1 MAATMSDV
9 AKLAGVSVKT
19 VSNVVNDYPYIREG
33 TRARVLD
40 SIQKLGYQIN
50 TTARGL
56 RTGRTGLISLAV
68 PELKLP
74 YFAELAD
81 SVIAEAEQVGLTV
94 LIEQTNSDRDREIA
108 VLRDPRRQLVD
119 GLIFSPLALGQ
130 DDRHLLDVDF
140 PLVVLGERI
149 FAAPADHVTMQ
160 NVGAARAATEHLLGL
175 GRRRI
180 AMVGG
185 HRGERVGS
193 AALREAGYREAL
205 EAAGITVDPALIG
218 ESGLWH
224 RETGARTIATMLDA
238 GTDPDAVF
246 ALNDALAIGVLREL
260 HTRGI
265 RVPQDVAVIGFDDV
279 EDARFTYPSLSSV
292 SPGRAQ
298 IARSAVALLHRRIV
312 EQVALAE
319 HETITAE
326 FEVVPRESTL
336 GVPERRT

>member
-1 MAATMSDV
+1 MSDV

-40 SIQKLGYQIN
+40 SIQKLGYQLN

-56 RTGRTGLISLAV
+56 RTGRTGLIGLAV

-94 LIEQTNSDRDREIA
+94 LIEQTNSDREREIA
-108 VLRDPRRQLVD
+108 VLRDPRRRLVD

-130 DDRHLLDVDF
+130 DDRHLLEVDF

-149 FAAPADHVTMQ
+149 FAAAADHVTMQ
-160 NVGAARAATEHLLGL
+160 NVDAARAATEHLLGL

-185 HRGERVGS
+185 HRGERIGS
-193 AALREAGYREAL
+193 AALREAGYAEAL
-205 EAAGITVDPALIG
+205 EAAGIGVDPGLIG

-224 RETGARTIATMLDA
+224 RETGAAAIATMLDS
-238 GTDPDAVF
+238 GTVPDAVF

-260 HTRGI
+260 LSRGI

-279 EDARFTYPSLSSV
+279 EDARFAYPSLSSV

-298 IARSAVALLHRRIV
+298 IARSAVGLLHRRIV
-312 EQVALAE
+312 ERTAPAE

-336 GVPERRT
+336 GLPARPA